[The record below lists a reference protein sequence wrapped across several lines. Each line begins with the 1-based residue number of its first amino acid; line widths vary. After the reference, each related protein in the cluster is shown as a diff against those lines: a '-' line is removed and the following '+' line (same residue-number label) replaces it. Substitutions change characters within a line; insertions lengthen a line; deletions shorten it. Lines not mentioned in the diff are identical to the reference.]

1 MTLAT
6 YRWTVDRYHKAID
19 AAVFEAESLE
29 LLAGELVVMA
39 PEREA
44 HAYFNDT
51 VVKYLWRLLGDRA
64 QVRDGKPITLPNDSE
79 PLPDIAIVQ
88 PLDRVYLQHH
98 PYPENIYW
106 LIEFS
111 DATLTKDLTVKKEI
125 YAQTGIPEYWV
136 VNLRDRQLHVFR
148 DLQNGD
154 YQEQVVLKTGI
165 IQSLAFP
172 AIDLDV
178 QRLLL

>member
-6 YRWTVDRYHKAID
+6 YKWTVDRYHKAVD
-19 AAVFEAESLE
+19 AAVFEAEQLE

-39 PEREA
+39 PERET
-44 HAYFNDT
+44 HAYFNDA
-51 VVKYLWRLLGDRA
+51 VVKYLWRLLGDQA

-79 PLPDIAIVQ
+79 PLPDIAIVE
-88 PLDRVYLQHH
+88 PLDRVYLEHH

-111 DATLTKDLTVKKEI
+111 QATLTKDLTVKKAI
-125 YAQTGIPEYWV
+125 YAQAGIPEYWV

-148 DLQNGD
+148 DLQQGD
-154 YQEQVVLKTGI
+154 YTDEFVVKTGR
-165 IQSLAFP
+165 IQPLAFP
-172 AIDLDV
+172 AIEIAV
-178 QRLLL
+178 ERLM